1 MSFFKSLL
9 GYLSFQKK
17 IKSIKNKKIVFYSES
32 KNYRNYLIS
41 LFKALDQEKEI
52 STVYLTSDLND
63 LEKINNENYP
73 IYIGNG
79 FFRILLFSLIK
90 CDMVL
95 MTLTDLDNH
104 EIKKSKYCSLYVY
117 LFHSLVSTHKTY
129 GNKAFNSYDVILS
142 NGDYQKKEIE
152 HCENLFKNKKKK
164 IYNTGYTYLE
174 ILIKNKKN
182 LTMNDKVLFAPSW
195 NLKKKNLFNDH
206 SLDVIS
212 CLINKN
218 YSVVLRTHPELIKRS
233 NFVLDEIKKKYK
245 KNPKFKLNQDLNN
258 LNPLNESSILI
269 TDNGGIALE
278 YLIVQRKPVIYIE
291 YSDKIHNDFYEKI
304 QMNAIEDI
312 FKNELGYSIDTS
324 NLKFIDDYISEAK
337 ENFNKKK
344 DKIEKLLID
353 FDLIIKD
360 QSKNAKKVIVDLI
373 NNL

>member
-1 MSFFKSLL
+1 M
-9 GYLSFQKK
+9 
-17 IKSIKNKKIVFYSES
+17 
-32 KNYRNYLIS
+32 
-41 LFKALDQEKEI
+41 
-52 STVYLTSDLND
+52 
-63 LEKINNENYP
+63 
-73 IYIGNG
+73 
-79 FFRILLFSLIK
+79 
-90 CDMVL
+90 
-95 MTLTDLDNH
+95 
-104 EIKKSKYCSLYVY
+104 
-117 LFHSLVSTHKTY
+117 
-129 GNKAFNSYDVILS
+129 
-142 NGDYQKKEIE
+142 
-152 HCENLFKNKKKK
+152 
-164 IYNTGYTYLE
+164 
-174 ILIKNKKN
+174 
-182 LTMNDKVLFAPSW
+182 
-195 NLKKKNLFNDH
+195 
-206 SLDVIS
+206 
-212 CLINKN
+212 
-218 YSVVLRTHPELIKRS
+218 
-233 NFVLDEIKKKYK
+233 
-245 KNPKFKLNQDLNN
+245 NN